1 MSHIS
6 AREVM
11 SDIDARN
18 AALLADVNAASGPA
32 RNGWVVFI
40 AVLAYF
46 FITLAGITHTDL
58 LLNTPVTLPI
68 LQVDIGLRA
77 FFIFAPAVLLLMHFN
92 LLLQHVS
99 LSRKVREFDERV
111 ARQEGRGMYATH
123 RLRVQLHSYFYVQA
137 IAGPSRSPL
146 FSAFLHAMT
155 AVTLWLLPL
164 ALLIYFQIVFLPYHD
179 LDVTTSQRAYV
190 LIDFLIFA
198 IFWIFLHHPGST
210 YISGLGRSIISYPV
224 SFVAMILVWVAAM
237 FFSFAVATI
246 PDEGV
251 DRAMA
256 SFERFRTPVPYG
268 APASDA
274 ERFAFLPT
282 AFLFEGPVDV
292 VSGRAQSWF
301 SRNLVVTDTDVLR
314 AASTPE
320 SGVSVRL
327 RQRDFRYAAF
337 DRSDFSRADLTG
349 TNLSRASLRGIKLEN
364 ARLIGAVLAGAD
376 LTNAQLQGADLG
388 GGDLRGAEMSGAN
401 LRFTTGEY
409 RR

>member
-32 RNGWVVFI
+32 RNSWVVFI

-58 LLNTPVTLPI
+58 LLDTPVTLPI

-77 FFIFAPAVLLLMHFN
+77 FFAFAPAVLLLMHFN

-123 RLRVQLHSYFYVQA
+123 RFRVQLHSYFYVQA

-179 LDVTTSQRAYV
+179 LDVTTAQRAYI

-198 IFWIFLHHPGST
+198 IFWIFLHHPAATFIG
-210 YISGLGRSIISYPV
+210 GLGRSIISYPV
-224 SFVAMILVWVAAM
+224 SFMTMMLVWVAAM
-237 FFSFAVATI
+237 FLSFAVATI
-246 PDEGV
+246 PGEGV

-256 SFERFRTPVPYG
+256 SIERFRTPVPYG
-268 APASDA
+268 TPSAEA

-282 AFLFEGPVDV
+282 AWLFEGRVRAI
-292 VSGRAQSWF
+292 SGRNESWF
-301 SRNLVVTDTDVLR
+301 SRNLVVTDTDIVR
-314 AASTPE
+314 AAGAPAE
-320 SGVSVRL
+320 GVSLRL
-327 RQRDFRYAAF
+327 RERDFRFATF
-337 DRSDFSRADLTG
+337 DRSNFSRADLTG
-349 TNLSRASLRGIKLEN
+349 ADFTGASLRLTRLENAQLILASLRGADLTR
-364 ARLIGAVLAGAD
+364 AQLQSADLSGAD
-376 LTNAQLQGADLG
+376 LRQAVLEDADL
-388 GGDLRGAEMSGAN
+388 
-401 LRFTTGEY
+401 RFVRGEY

>member
-11 SDIDARN
+11 SDIDAKN
-18 AALLADVNAASGPA
+18 VALLADVNAASGPA

-58 LLNTPVTLPI
+58 LLNTPVTLPV

-99 LSRKVREFDERV
+99 LSRKAREFDERV
-111 ARQEGRGMYATH
+111 ARQEGRSMYATH

-179 LDVTTSQRAYV
+179 LDVTTAQRVYV

-198 IFWIFLHHPGST
+198 IFWIFLHNPAST
-210 YISGLGRSIISYPV
+210 YVSGLGRSIISYPV
-224 SFVAMILVWVAAM
+224 SFLAMILVWVVAM
-237 FFSFAVATI
+237 FLSFAVATI

-256 SFERFRTPVPYG
+256 SIERFRTPVPYG
-268 APASDA
+268 APAGGA
-274 ERFAFLPT
+274 ERFAFFPT
-282 AFLFEGPVDV
+282 AFLFEGPVNV
-292 VSGRAQSWF
+292 VSGQAESWF
-301 SRNLVVTDTDVLR
+301 SRNLVVTDTDVVR
-314 AASTPE
+314 IAGAPAD
-320 SGVSVRL
+320 GASVRL
-327 RQRDFRYAAF
+327 RQRDFRHATF
-337 DRSDFSRADLTG
+337 DRSQFSRADLTG
-349 TNLSRASLRGIKLEN
+349 SNLSRASLRGTRLDN
-364 ARLIGAVLAGAD
+364 ARLNGAVLSGAD
-376 LTNAQLQGADLG
+376 LAGAQLQGAELDG
-388 GGDLRGAEMSGAN
+388 ADLRGAELSGAN
-401 LRFTTGEY
+401 LRFTSGDY

>member
-18 AALLADVNAASGPA
+18 AALLDDVNAASGPA

-99 LSRKVREFDERV
+99 LSRKVREFDERM
-111 ARQEGRGMYATH
+111 ARHEGRGMYGTH

-179 LDVTTSQRAYV
+179 LDVTTAQRAYV

-198 IFWIFLHHPGST
+198 IFWIFLHFPAAT
-210 YISGLGRSIISYPV
+210 YISGLGRSIISYPI
-224 SFVAMILVWVAAM
+224 SFLAMILVWVAAM

-256 SFERFRTPVPYG
+256 SFDRFRTPVPYG
-268 APASDA
+268 TPVREAK
-274 ERFAFLPT
+274 RFAFLPT
-282 AFLFEGPVDV
+282 AYLFEGPVDV
-292 VSGRAQSWF
+292 VSGKADSWF
-301 SRNLVVTDTDVLR
+301 SRNLVVTDINVLR
-314 AASTPE
+314 IADAPAE
-320 SGVSVRL
+320 GVSIRL
-327 RQRDFRYAAF
+327 RQRDFRYASF

-349 TNLSRASLRGIKLEN
+349 SNLSRASLRAASLES
-364 ARLIGAVLAGAD
+364 ARLTGTIFAGAD
-376 LTNAQLQGADLG
+376 LTNAQLQAAELG
-388 GGDLRGAEMSGAN
+388 GADLRGADVSGAN
-401 LRFTTGEY
+401 LRFISGNY
-409 RR
+409 LK